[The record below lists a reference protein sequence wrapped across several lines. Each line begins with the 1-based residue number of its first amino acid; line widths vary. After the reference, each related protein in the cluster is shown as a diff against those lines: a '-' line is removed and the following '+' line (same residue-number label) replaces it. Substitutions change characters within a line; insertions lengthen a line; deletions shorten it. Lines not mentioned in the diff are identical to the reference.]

1 METLTPEEWE
11 RRCENAGPR
20 LAKILQ
26 RKAAALALQ
35 MQSRAVRN
43 ATTKP
48 RSRTGHLRRSIAGRV
63 LQSGRTVA
71 KVEGVGSQLAGGGQ
85 AIQGAPLSV
94 ILSAGGRTGGQ
105 NVIYARIQD
114 RGATGAN
121 AIRPVNRQWLALPDS
136 SVKTPAGVSRYA
148 SPRDYPGKL
157 WFHIIRPGSGKQA
170 LAVLLERVG
179 GKNVGRFW
187 LRKEVEIPATRFAFG
202 AWDETRAEVPSRLR
216 DALEVSFKAPS
227 TAAGV
232 GK

>member
-1 METLTPEEWE
+1 METLTPEEWQ

-43 ATTKP
+43 ATSKP
-48 RSRTGHLRRSIAGRV
+48 RSRTGTLRRSIAGRV
-63 LQSGRTVA
+63 LQAGRTVA
-71 KVEGVGSQLAGGGQ
+71 KVEGVGSQLKGSGQ

-94 ILSAGGRTGGQ
+94 ILSAGGRTGGR

-114 RGATGAN
+114 QGGQV
-121 AIRPVNRQWLALPDS
+121 RPVNRQWLALPDS

-148 SPRDYPGKL
+148 SPRDYPGNL
-157 WFHIIRPGSGKQA
+157 WFRMIRSGSGKQA

-179 GKNVGRFW
+179 GNNVARFW
-187 LRKEVEIPATRFAFG
+187 LRKEVEIPATRFAFR
-202 AWDETRAEVPSRLR
+202 AWDQTRAEVPSRLR
-216 DALEVSFKAPS
+216 DALEVSFKSPS

-232 GK
+232 PK